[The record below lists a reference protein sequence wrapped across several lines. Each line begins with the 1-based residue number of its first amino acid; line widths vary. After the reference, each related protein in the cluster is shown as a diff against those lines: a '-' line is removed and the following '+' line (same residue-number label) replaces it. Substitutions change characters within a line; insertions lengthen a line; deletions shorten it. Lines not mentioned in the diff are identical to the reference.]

1 MRRSAGLAV
10 VLRLAGRRMSLR
22 LRAVGWTT
30 GTADG
35 LCPAL
40 RARRGVAG
48 WDPARCG
55 ECDDTIVSVG
65 GVIIVVIAVRANEL
79 FAQFVKHGTYM
90 LAIWCS
96 LIRAGARG
104 GLYANRIVVGCGFVV
119 GVTAGSGLVISVC
132 FIGVLAVSVFAE
144 ADVNVITVIGTA
156 GHLRVIQLRR
166 NLLHRTH
173 AARFPVIGGA
183 FENQRR
189 AFEHDFELSQR
200 WLLRNNHTADCSG
213 WSVTRRLA
221 VHTGLM

>member
-1 MRRSAGLAV
+1 MVCASISGISGRSSSGWAQKVFAASRSWADHRNSRWPLPCSARV
-10 VLRLAGRRMSLR
+10 EVLL
-22 LRAVGWTT
+22 
-30 GTADG
+30 DG
-35 LCPAL
+35 IQHGA
-40 RARRGVAG
+40 
-48 WDPARCG
+48 G
-55 ECDDTIVSVG
+55 ECDDAIVSVG

-119 GVTAGSGLVISVC
+119 AVTAGSGLAISVC

-173 AARFPVIGGA
+173 SA
-183 FENQRR
+183 
-189 AFEHDFELSQR
+189 
-200 WLLRNNHTADCSG
+200 
-213 WSVTRRLA
+213 
-221 VHTGLM
+221 

>member
-1 MRRSAGLAV
+1 
-10 VLRLAGRRMSLR
+10 
-22 LRAVGWTT
+22 
-30 GTADG
+30 
-35 LCPAL
+35 
-40 RARRGVAG
+40 
-48 WDPARCG
+48 
-55 ECDDTIVSVG
+55 VSVG

-119 GVTAGSGLVISVC
+119 AVTAGSGLAISVC

-173 AARFPVIGGA
+173 AARFPVIGGT
-183 FENQRR
+183 FKNQRC
-189 AFEHDFELSQR
+189 AFEHDLELSQR

>member
-10 VLRLAGRRMSLR
+10 VLRLAGRRKSLR
-22 LRAVGWTT
+22 LRAVGRTT

-35 LCPAL
+35 LCLAL
-40 RARRGVAG
+40 RARRG
-48 WDPARCG
+48 
-55 ECDDTIVSVG
+55 VG

-119 GVTAGSGLVISVC
+119 GVTAGSGLAIGVC

-144 ADVNVITVIGTA
+144 ADVNVVIVIVAA
-156 GHLRVIQLRR
+156 GHPRVIQLRR
-166 NLLHRTH
+166 DLLHRTH
-173 AARFPVIGGA
+173 SA
-183 FENQRR
+183 
-189 AFEHDFELSQR
+189 
-200 WLLRNNHTADCSG
+200 
-213 WSVTRRLA
+213 
-221 VHTGLM
+221 

>member
-10 VLRLAGRRMSLR
+10 VLRLAGRGKSLR
-22 LRAVGWTT
+22 LCAAGRTT

-35 LCPAL
+35 LCLAL

-48 WDPARCG
+48 WDPAGAG
-55 ECDDTIVSVG
+55 EYDDAIVSVG

-104 GLYANRIVVGCGFVV
+104 GLYANRIVVDCGFVV

-132 FIGVLAVSVFAE
+132 FIGVRAVSVFAE
-144 ADVNVITVIGTA
+144 ADVNVVIVIVAA
-156 GHLRVIQLRR
+156 GHPRVIQLRR

-173 AARFPVIGGA
+173 SA
-183 FENQRR
+183 
-189 AFEHDFELSQR
+189 
-200 WLLRNNHTADCSG
+200 
-213 WSVTRRLA
+213 
-221 VHTGLM
+221 

>member
-10 VLRLAGRRMSLR
+10 VLRLAGRRTSLR

-40 RARRGVAG
+40 RARRGVAVDG
-48 WDPARCG
+48 IQHGAG

-79 FAQFVKHGTYM
+79 FAQFVKHGTYV

-119 GVTAGSGLVISVC
+119 AVTAGSGLVISVC

-173 AARFPVIGGA
+173 SA
-183 FENQRR
+183 
-189 AFEHDFELSQR
+189 
-200 WLLRNNHTADCSG
+200 
-213 WSVTRRLA
+213 
-221 VHTGLM
+221 

>member
-1 MRRSAGLAV
+1 MAFALLCARVEVLLDGIQHGAG
-10 VLRLAGRRMSLR
+10 
-22 LRAVGWTT
+22 
-30 GTADG
+30 
-35 LCPAL
+35 
-40 RARRGVAG
+40 
-48 WDPARCG
+48 
-55 ECDDTIVSVG
+55 EYDDAIVSVG

-119 GVTAGSGLVISVC
+119 AVTAGSGLVISVC

-173 AARFPVIGGA
+173 AARFPVIGGT
-183 FENQRR
+183 FKNQRC
-189 AFEHDFELSQR
+189 AFEHDLELSQR
-200 WLLRNNHTADCSG
+200 WLLRNNYTADCSG